1 VDLVVTPA
9 PGGCSRWRGQGP
21 ARFSWWRMRTVFLSR
36 RFRSGRVY
44 RKTQWVG
51 VIPWTLVVLV
61 GEVWWRMCSQ
71 RHKGT
76 WVTGRRTKGGI
87 WVARERPSTRG
98 RVRVKRVK
106 QAGTGD
112 ASQKHL
118 AALESVLFGKLQAI
132 VSHLAITQYDDGAPR
147 RPGWITLKTLG
158 AAWVVEAKD
167 PDSCCKLSVVQ
178 NTLDD
183 ALAALCLLL
192 ESEEAPW
199 EPDPWLQQKKPGKK
213 GG

>member
-1 VDLVVTPA
+1 MP
-9 PGGCSRWRGQGP
+9 
-21 ARFSWWRMRTVFLSR
+21 TVFLSR
-36 RFRSGRVY
+36 RFRSGCVY

-51 VIPWTLVVLV
+51 GIPWVLLVVV
-61 GEVWWRMCSQ
+61 NGVWFRMSSQ
-71 RHKGT
+71 RRRGT
-76 WVTGRRTKGGI
+76 WVTGRRTKGEY
-87 WVARERPSTRG
+87 WSTFDRPDTRG

-106 QAGTGD
+106 QAGSGD

-132 VSHLAITQYDDGAPR
+132 VSHLAITQYDDGSPR
-147 RPGWITLKTLG
+147 KPGWVTIKTLG

-192 ESEEAPW
+192 ESDEAPW
-199 EPDPWLQQKKPGKK
+199 EPDAWLQDRKPKKKP
-213 GG
+213 